1 MWQDKISLQ
10 NSRLGINNFNK
21 DEYLLLSENILDESV
36 QNNSNKESKKED
48 FKDND
53 EFIYI

>member
-36 QNNSNKESKKED
+36 QNNSNKESKNED

>member
-1 MWQDKISLQ
+1 MWQDKISHQ
-10 NSRLGINNFNK
+10 NSRLGINNINK

-36 QNNSNKESKKED
+36 QNNSNKESKNED

>member
-1 MWQDKISLQ
+1 MWQDKISHQ
-10 NSRLGINNFNK
+10 NSRLGINNINK